1 MPASSTVRAAT
12 LGLDFGT
19 TNTVATWLGPDGRV
33 RPLGFADGE
42 GGLDIYRSA
51 LNFWTG
57 GRGERLEHFDAAGPS
72 AITRLVEAPEG
83 CRFLQSFKTF
93 AASPSFRNTIVHGR
107 SYRFED
113 LLATF
118 LRHMRADRLDGPAE
132 LPRRLVAGRP
142 VAYAGAAPDPALAQA
157 RYDAAFASAGFDE
170 VLYVHE
176 PVAAAFYFA
185 QGLTDAATVLVADFG
200 GGTSDFSIIQ
210 FRPGPNG
217 LAATPLAQTGVGI
230 AGDRFDYRIL
240 DQVVAPRLG
249 KGSTYRSFGKTLA
262 VPGHYYAN
270 FSRWNQLAVM
280 KTPETLRELR
290 KLIRDADDAEALE
303 LFVEVIEE
311 DLGFPLYRAVNTTKR
326 LLSEAET
333 APLAFSGGGL
343 TLDTT
348 VARADFEGW
357 IADDVAR
364 IAEAL
369 DKALTDSGCRTTD
382 IDRVFLT
389 GGTSSVPALRRM
401 LAGRFGAAK
410 LERGDRFLSIAHG
423 LALIG
428 AVADPTPWTVRETAI
443 PA

>member
-1 MPASSTVRAAT
+1 MPATRSVRAAS

-19 TNTVATWLGPDGRV
+19 TNTVAAWLAPDGQV

-42 GGLDIYRSA
+42 AGLDLYRSA

-57 GRGERLEHFDAAGPS
+57 GRGERLEHFDAGGAR
-72 AITRLVEAPEG
+72 AIARFVEAPEG

-93 AASPSFRNTIVHGR
+93 AASPSFRSTIVHGR

-113 LLATF
+113 LLAKF
-118 LRHMRADRLDGPAE
+118 LAHMARDRRDGPAE

-142 VAYAGAAPDPALAQA
+142 VAFAGAAPDPKLAEA
-157 RYDAAFASAGFDE
+157 RYDAAFTAAGFDE

-185 QGLTDAATVLVADFG
+185 QGLTEPATVLVADFG
-200 GGTSDFSIIQ
+200 GGTSDFSIVA
-210 FRPGPNG
+210 FRPGPGG
-217 LAATPLAQTGVGI
+217 LEARPLGQSGIGI

-240 DQVVAPRLG
+240 DQVVAPKLG

-270 FSRWNQLAVM
+270 FARWNQLAVM

-290 KLIRDADDAEALE
+290 KLIRDADDGQALE

-311 DLGFPLYRAVNTTKR
+311 DLGFPLYRAVNATKR
-326 LLSEAET
+326 LLSEADS
-333 APLAFSGGGL
+333 APLTFAGGGL

-348 VARADFEGW
+348 VTRAAFEGW
-357 IADDVAR
+357 IAADVAR
-364 IAEAL
+364 IAATLDTALAEANC
-369 DKALTDSGCRTTD
+369 AAGD

-401 LAGRFGAAK
+401 LADRFGAAK
-410 LERGDRFLSIAHG
+410 LMRGDRFLSIAHG

-428 AVADPTPWTVRETAI
+428 AVEDPGPWTVRENAI